1 MRGLP
6 PLRSAAGAVGLG
18 LAGDEGIPCIRISIG
33 DTIGVT
39 QVIPKMIQRVLVE
52 NWEPARSLDECQ
64 KKIVEI
70 YTRYEKG

>member
-1 MRGLP
+1 MHQDLHR
-6 PLRSAAGAVGLG
+6 
-18 LAGDEGIPCIRISIG
+18 